1 MFSCYFSIFDNS
13 GKGLWRFDTRWI
25 VPCSILY
32 DHTVASMFTPV
43 TRWRFASQRAAWIFN
58 PFDARIIVSLKHRP
72 ADTVA
77 RDCKHVA
84 WKFARFVHS
93 MPANDRARERRE
105 TRCWFACYRNDPSMV
120 THADENEGESKK
132 LSCTVIAN
140 IFMLS
145 TVCPYRIVITSR
157 MFMQIHISIY
167 NYRYAY

>member
-1 MFSCYFSIFDNS
+1 
-13 GKGLWRFDTRWI
+13 
-25 VPCSILY
+25 
-32 DHTVASMFTPV
+32 
-43 TRWRFASQRAAWIFN
+43 
-58 PFDARIIVSLKHRP
+58 
-72 ADTVA
+72 
-77 RDCKHVA
+77 
-84 WKFARFVHS
+84 
-93 MPANDRARERRE
+93 
-105 TRCWFACYRNDPSMV
+105 MV